1 MDESRRAPL
10 VWLALVL
17 PLWLVLVLCTHWEPV
32 LGDGWGHLQFHHDNE
47 LTLKSVWFFAKYN
60 YESMNP
66 RIGQTLTMLL
76 FTQGPWHAI
85 VTPLVELALF
95 FALTV
100 LALGRAPSPRR
111 LDDALVFATITAMTA
126 VCAPVFGQMLF
137 YRPYTG
143 NYLYGLVVSLAF
155 LIPYRLHVGTP
166 RAWPWWS
173 LVPMLVL
180 GAAAGLSNEHTGP
193 AFAAAAIAACVYR
206 RDRLQPWMIAGI
218 AGIVAGGLALYFAPG
233 QSLRYNGLATQ
244 ASLLGRIVDRGVLG
258 NLRPFGIVLA
268 YGSPALAW
276 IALGLAARP
285 AEPAPRARTAIAVA
299 LGAIALAIV
308 ATLLA
313 SPKLGLRLYLA
324 SSALACTA
332 IASWLVPRLVARWA
346 RATAWA
352 AAAGALV
359 FVGYECVST
368 YHRAGREFAER
379 MAALE
384 HAAPNGKLVV
394 PPLSVG
400 KSRWF
405 YGDDFALPSKRAAVA
420 AQYGLASIELTQR
433 VATPGPDEP

>member
-1 MDESRRAPL
+1 MDAGRRAPL
-10 VWLALVL
+10 VWLALVV

-47 LTLKSVWFFAKYN
+47 LTLHNVWFFAKYN

-85 VTPLVELALF
+85 ATPLVELALF
-95 FALTV
+95 FELTV
-100 LALGRAPSPRR
+100 LALGRMPSPRR
-111 LDDALVFATITAMTA
+111 LDDALVFATIVAMA
-126 VCAPVFGQMLF
+126 AICVPVFGQMLF

-155 LIPYRLHVGTP
+155 LIPYRLHVTAP
-166 RAWPWWS
+166 RDWGWWTA
-173 LVPMLVL
+173 LPMLVV

-193 AFAAAAIAACVYR
+193 AFTAAAIAAIVYR
-206 RDRLQPWMIAGI
+206 RDRLQPWMIAGVV
-218 AGIVAGGLALYFAPG
+218 GIVAGGLALYFAPG
-233 QSLRYNGLATQ
+233 QDLRYNGLATQ
-244 ASLLGRIVDRGVLG
+244 ASLLGRIAGRGVLG

-268 YGSPALAW
+268 YLSPAIAW
-276 IALGLAARP
+276 VALGVASRP
-285 AEPAPRARTAIAVA
+285 AEPVPRERTAIAVA

-313 SPKLGLRLYLA
+313 SPKLGERLYLA

-332 IASWLVPRLVARWA
+332 IASWLVPRLAARWA
-346 RATAWA
+346 RTAAWA
-352 AAAGALV
+352 GAAGVLL
-359 FVGYECVST
+359 FVGWRCVAS
-368 YHRAGREFAER
+368 YHRVGAEFADR

-384 HAAPNGKLVV
+384 HAAPNTKLVV

-405 YGDDFALPSKRAAVA
+405 YGDDFELASKREAVA
-420 AQYGLASIELTQR
+420 AQYGLASIELAQR